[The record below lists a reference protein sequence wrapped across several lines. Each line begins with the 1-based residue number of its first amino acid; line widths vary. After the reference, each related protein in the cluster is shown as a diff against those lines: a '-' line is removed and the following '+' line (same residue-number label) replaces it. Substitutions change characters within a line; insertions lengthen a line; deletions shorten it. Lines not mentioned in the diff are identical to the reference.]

1 MKKTNRCIDCGIEI
15 SRRSIRCNPCAH
27 KGEHNPNWHG
37 GDQSYRKEKV
47 KGKVIITGDWH
58 LSLKGALYS
67 GIIYNL
73 ACNEWEGK
81 PVLLMGDLCDF
92 GVDRGMAFENEKNPG
107 DQIKVVKQITDLL
120 DVRAYVLGNHCMRMA
135 KAVGLNPYELFLG
148 EERNRVT
155 IDGVDFL
162 LYHGKSAAQDIW
174 SEFRKMLVFSDAD
187 CIVMGHN
194 HTLSWHKIERN
205 KKEITFIRS
214 GSFVDHPEYAQRGGY
229 APAISGY
236 AEFDTR
242 TRTVQLYRVYKD
254 GCVKEW

>member
-1 MKKTNRCIDCGIEI
+1 
-15 SRRSIRCNPCAH
+15 
-27 KGEHNPNWHG
+27 
-37 GDQSYRKEKV
+37 
-47 KGKVIITGDWH
+47 
-58 LSLKGALYS
+58 
-67 GIIYNL
+67 
-73 ACNEWEGK
+73 
-81 PVLLMGDLCDF
+81 
-92 GVDRGMAFENEKNPG
+92 MAFENEKNPG